1 MTIFQHKMMIIP
13 LEMMI
18 IPLKMMI
25 IPLKMMIIPL
35 KMMISET
42 DRSLYHGGQA
52 THGWCVVSV
61 ERW

>member
-1 MTIFQHKMMIIP
+1 MMIIP